1 MKTGSNEA
9 AGTAVKKAF
18 EASAVKGMKYVLFRS
33 QIISITE
40 PDF

>member
-9 AGTAVKKAF
+9 AVKKAF
-18 EASAVKGMKYVLFRS
+18 EASAFKGMKYVLFRS